1 METHVSEAP
10 SGVGLMTRAAST
22 PSTGDSGRPGSD
34 GSFRPRTNQVTPES
48 QLQAAAARR
57 EIPSFDISGISPIRP
72 TSRPGSNASS
82 LVRGDGRGSLR
93 VRFNTSQSSAV
104 VESRRNTQTGSTIAQ
119 RRGTP
124 HPQGRP
130 SSARDRRTGQITA
143 ESLALMDFESSG
155 DNSTNGASQTTNMP
169 GTSGGGSSM
178 L

>member
-1 METHVSEAP
+1 METHVSEVP
-10 SGVGLMTRAAST
+10 SGVGLTARAAST

-34 GSFRPRTNQVTPES
+34 GSFRPRSNQVTPES
-48 QLQAAAARR
+48 QLQASAARR
-57 EIPSFDISGISPIRP
+57 DSSFNITGISPIRP
-72 TSRPGSNASS
+72 LGRSDSNTSS

-93 VRFNTSQSSAV
+93 VRFNTNNSSAAAD
-104 VESRRNTQTGSTIAQ
+104 SRRNTQTGSTIAQ

-143 ESLALMDFESSG
+143 ESLALMDFESSTG
-155 DNSTNGASQTTNMP
+155 DSANGASQTTNTP
-169 GTSGGGSSM
+169 EASGGGSSM